1 MELVF
6 EQSFVF
12 SSYKSRL
19 KNSIIGLGPAHRDS
33 ATAHL
38 FIFNHCLSQHN
49 TTKYSGNNSI
59 CHPNILHLHA
69 STTGLGLL
77 SIQPSLL
84 PSSSHHKTVFNIFSS
99 LIMDDIFYI
108 LHILHANMYFS
119 PSNPHHTISLFF
131 KTSETC
137 KTWVKLLKCIVFMKI
152 ETWGSTPVH
161 SSSVSFDV
169 LTH

>member
-1 MELVF
+1 MLVHKKHHRRSWKLCVNEDSNSVRLLVHRLRQALLQILRKLPRDFVDTFIRSTMNRGGEMELVF

-69 STTGLGLL
+69 STTARVSYL
-77 SIQPSLL
+77 
-84 PSSSHHKTVFNIFSS
+84 SS
-99 LIMDDIFYI
+99 LHFFPLPPIIKLY
-108 LHILHANMYFS
+108 S
-119 PSNPHHTISLFF
+119 IS
-131 KTSETC
+131 SAH
-137 KTWVKLLKCIVFMKI
+137 W
-152 ETWGSTPVH
+152 
-161 SSSVSFDV
+161 
-169 LTH
+169 

>member
-108 LHILHANMYFS
+108 LHILHANMYVCIS
-119 PSNPHHTISLFF
+119 HHQIFTINVCF

-137 KTWVKLLKCIVFMKI
+137 KTWEAFDMHCIY
-152 ETWGSTPVH
+152 E
-161 SSSVSFDV
+161 D
-169 LTH
+169 

>member
-1 MELVF
+1 MNRGGEMELVF

-69 STTGLGLL
+69 STTGPGLL
-77 SIQPSLL
+77 SI
-84 PSSSHHKTVFNIFSS
+84 
-99 LIMDDIFYI
+99 
-108 LHILHANMYFS
+108 
-119 PSNPHHTISLFF
+119 
-131 KTSETC
+131 
-137 KTWVKLLKCIVFMKI
+137 
-152 ETWGSTPVH
+152 
-161 SSSVSFDV
+161 
-169 LTH
+169 